1 MSCLTSYIKKKTE
14 LSLNNKK
21 DIVNDAVLKNSIIQV
36 NTKLSNT
43 IIANSMIGEGAEVKG
58 KALDISMSDYTTLS
72 L

>member
-1 MSCLTSYIKKKTE
+1 VITNSIVGPHVSIGTGSK
-14 LSLNNKK
+14 
-21 DIVNDAVLKNSIIQV
+21 VNDAVLKNSIIQA